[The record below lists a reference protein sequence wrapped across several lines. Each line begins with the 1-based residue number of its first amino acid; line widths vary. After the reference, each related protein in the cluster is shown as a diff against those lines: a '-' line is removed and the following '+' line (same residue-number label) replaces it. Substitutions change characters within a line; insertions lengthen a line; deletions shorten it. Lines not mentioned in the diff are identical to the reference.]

1 MTREEFV
8 QIISDAIQYEE
19 DFAIFYK
26 NAAEVVEEED
36 LKEMFIKLE
45 KDEWEHQRF
54 LQEFLESGAQD
65 FEVDPGFDYGI
76 SEEMIDED
84 LDPDAEL
91 SVDLGFTDGIK
102 LAIKKEQE
110 SMEMYEKLANATP
123 DPQVKELFTELSKME
138 EMHKNQLEEVFVN
151 VGFREVW

>member
-8 QIISDAIQYEE
+8 QIISDAIEYEE

>member
-76 SEEMIDED
+76 SEEIIDE
-84 LDPDAEL
+84 DPDAEL